1 MSKELIIR
9 SDSGQVDFALMEDGR
24 LTELHRDEGDTQFAV
39 GDIFIAKAR
48 KCVPGLNAA
57 FVNVGYEK
65 DGFLHYHDLGPN
77 VPSLIKFVKSVSSG
91 KIKDFS
97 LKNYE
102 LEEGIDKDGKIVDAI
117 KVNQSILVQV
127 IKEPI
132 STKGPRL
139 NSEISLAGRYLVLVP
154 FSDRIS
160 ISQKIEG
167 HEEKDLLKRLVKS
180 IAPKGFG
187 VIIRTVAQDKKVADL
202 DRDLSN
208 LYNKWIALCKKIP
221 KASFPTKIH

>member
-1 MSKELIIR
+1 M
-9 SDSGQVDFALMEDGR
+9 
-24 LTELHRDEGDTQFAV
+24 
-39 GDIFIAKAR
+39 
-48 KCVPGLNAA
+48 
-57 FVNVGYEK
+57 
-65 DGFLHYHDLGPN
+65 GPN

-167 HEEKDLLKRLVKS
+167 HEEKDRLKRLVKS

-221 KASFPTKIH
+221 KASFPTKIHEDGNKAFSILRDIFNDSFT